1 MAYDNQR
8 AQTHKHLLCT
18 TMKAM
23 NIDNHWSDYTHIRKN
38 LMSTP
43 ISDGLVC
50 VPMAYIYIRLHTI
63 PYRLFSLG
71 LTTRRDTDYP
81 LRGRQPLRQD
91 PWHCSEGL
99 HPIDCPGPRP
109 TDTTYDRDA
118 CVPRFVVDVWT
129 SHTTRYARERAGG
142 QRERERGSRRT
153 GERAARSRQSS
164 VVGRCVDRPTYF
176 VRSGRWDMSRD
187 GAPVGVSGGTGKT

>member
-1 MAYDNQR
+1 MYGCIGGHRMAYDNQR

-23 NIDNHWSDYTHIRKN
+23 NIDNHWSDYTHIQKN

-63 PYRLFSLG
+63 PYCLFSLG

-99 HPIDCPGPRP
+99 HPSDCPGPRP
-109 TDTTYDRDA
+109 TDTT
-118 CVPRFVVDVWT
+118 
-129 SHTTRYARERAGG
+129 
-142 QRERERGSRRT
+142 GS
-153 GERAARSRQSS
+153 A
-164 VVGRCVDRPTYF
+164 VDRQR
-176 VRSGRWDMSRD
+176 RSGMTPEFKAKWQ
-187 GAPVGVSGGTGKT
+187 V